1 MYRQVFGP
9 KRWMRISAN
18 LGALLTTLFY
28 VTMSLCAIFF
38 ATPRKGESWG
48 RHEGSH
54 LAHLNVKIAIPQ
66 SCVNLV
72 LDLYILIL
80 PIVAVIKLQMAPR
93 RKLGI
98 ILIFMTGLL

>member
-9 KRWMRISAN
+9 MRWMRISATF
-18 LGALLTTLFY
+18 GIVLTTIFY
-28 VTMSLCAIFF
+28 ISMFVCGLVFS
-38 ATPRKGESWG
+38 TPHKGESWTH
-48 RHEGSH
+48 HEIG
-54 LAHLNVKIAIPQ
+54 AERLNAKLSVPQ

-80 PIVAVIKLQMAPR
+80 PVAAVTKLQMTPR
-93 RKLGI
+93 RKIGI

>member
-18 LGALLTTLFY
+18 LGAILTTLFY
-28 VTMSLCAIFF
+28 IAMSVCAISFM
-38 ATPRKGESWG
+38 TPRRGETWFHHQS
-48 RHEGSH
+48 SH
-54 LAHLNVKIAIPQ
+54 LDRSYNKMIIPQ

-80 PIVAVIKLQMAPR
+80 PIVAVAKLQMAQR
-93 RKLGI
+93 RKVGI

>member
-9 KRWMRISAN
+9 KRWMRINAN
-18 LGALLTTLFY
+18 LGVILTTIFY
-28 VTMSLCAIFF
+28 VTMSLCAIVF
-38 ATPRKGESWG
+38 ATRRKGESWG
-48 RHEGSH
+48 QHASSH
-54 LAHLNVKIAIPQ
+54 LAQQNIKMSIPQ

-80 PIVAVIKLQMAPR
+80 PIVAVVKLQMAPR
-93 RKLGI
+93 RKIGI